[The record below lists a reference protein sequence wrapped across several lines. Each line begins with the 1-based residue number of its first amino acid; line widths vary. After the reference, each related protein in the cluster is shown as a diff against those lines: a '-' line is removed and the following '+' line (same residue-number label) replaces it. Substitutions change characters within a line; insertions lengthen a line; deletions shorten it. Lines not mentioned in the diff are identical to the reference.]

1 MLPLFHKMCYCSAIQ
16 KSRFG
21 PAGNGNGMS
30 WAVPDTAVFIG
41 IRDKEVYELR
51 IVLCV
56 PLTEK
61 EELEAALRDAYG
73 TGDEQGVLVVFTDR
87 DAFIRDIRVHACDTV
102 IVSWNGAEGMEMI
115 RSIREYN
122 DEVPLV
128 WMSED
133 KDFACTGYRFHIASF
148 VKKPASAEEIR
159 AIPQWCL
166 EWRRQNGSGNI
177 L

>member
-1 MLPLFHKMCYCSAIQ
+1 
-16 KSRFG
+16 
-21 PAGNGNGMS
+21 
-30 WAVPDTAVFIG
+30 
-41 IRDKEVYELR
+41 
-51 IVLCV
+51 
-56 PLTEK
+56 
-61 EELEAALRDAYG
+61 
-73 TGDEQGVLVVFTDR
+73 
-87 DAFIRDIRVHACDTV
+87 
-102 IVSWNGAEGMEMI
+102 MEMI

-166 EWRRQNGSGNI
+166 EWRRHNGSGNI

>member
-1 MLPLFHKMCYCSAIQ
+1 M
-16 KSRFG
+16 
-21 PAGNGNGMS
+21 
-30 WAVPDTAVFIG
+30 
-41 IRDKEVYELR
+41 R

-87 DAFIRDIRVHACDTV
+87 DAFIRDIREHACDTV

-159 AIPQWCL
+159 A
-166 EWRRQNGSGNI
+166 
-177 L
+177 